1 MDDMAL
7 EKVEIGK
14 GRSPSK
20 LRGAPYP
27 RTTATHSNQD
37 CKTYSRTRE
46 TTYHRVLS
54 RKAEP
59 KHTGMSESGW
69 QCM

>member
-46 TTYHRVLS
+46 TTEY
-54 RKAEP
+54 
-59 KHTGMSESGW
+59 
-69 QCM
+69 